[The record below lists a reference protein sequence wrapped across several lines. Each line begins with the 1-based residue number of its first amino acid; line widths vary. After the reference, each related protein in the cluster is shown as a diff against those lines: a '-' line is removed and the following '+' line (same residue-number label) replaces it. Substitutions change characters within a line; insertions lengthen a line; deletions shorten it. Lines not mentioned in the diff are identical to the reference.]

1 MALAHAAADLG
12 SDLGRERGAGHQED
26 DQAVCL
32 SPGCE
37 GLLRSLGRRRR
48 YLRDE
53 EAKGPAPDIVCS
65 RDQGPPVE
73 RTFEANVQGL
83 PRDVAARLREGLIE
97 VELEGL
103 EGRHRV
109 YALDWR

>member
-1 MALAHAAADLG
+1 
-12 SDLGRERGAGHQED
+12 
-26 DQAVCL
+26 
-32 SPGCE
+32 
-37 GLLRSLGRRRR
+37 
-48 YLRDE
+48 
-53 EAKGPAPDIVCS
+53 VCS